1 METLYIKEQILN
13 IVDRCFHMYASDY
26 RNDAIIYATEM
37 LEEIPDNSHQI
48 EKLEA
53 DKAEL
58 LEALEKMYSKYE
70 KDGHLLNISPSKIK
84 SLIQKHKK

>member
-1 METLYIKEQILN
+1 METPSKEQILN

-26 RNDAIIYATEM
+26 RNDARIYATEM
-37 LEEIPDNSHQI
+37 LEEITKPIKSDQTQI

-53 DKAEL
+53 DKSEL
-58 LEALEKMYSKYE
+58 LEALEIAKQSVSNSVRDE
-70 KDGHLLNISPSKIK
+70 IE